1 MLNSEEGMKMANVI
15 WSLIGLLVLFWI
27 IGLVA
32 KVGGAII
39 HFLLVYLI
47 FCLCICIFFRNH
59 YFYHIKFYK
68 FLNFYIFLIFFLPK
82 LSFFFNQ
89 IILYKKHMRL
99 KFHHFQVLPTTT

>member
-39 HFLLVYLI
+39 HFLLVIALILLVINLI
-47 FCLCICIFFRNH
+47 FGRKN
-59 YFYHIKFYK
+59 
-68 FLNFYIFLIFFLPK
+68 P
-82 LSFFFNQ
+82 
-89 IILYKKHMRL
+89 
-99 KFHHFQVLPTTT
+99 